1 MAVELRAAEPIIPM
15 SLFRNRTFVVATALG
30 LAVGLGM
37 FSAIAFMPT
46 FLQMSSG
53 LSAANSGL
61 LMLPMTAG
69 IIVTIQGSASFIA
82 KTGRYKI
89 FTDRRRRGDHG
100 RDDLDDHALR
110 APPRSG
116 RSGRCS
122 SPSAPGSA

>member
-1 MAVELRAAEPIIPM
+1 MAVELRAAEPIIPL

-69 IIVTIQGSASFIA
+69 IIVHHPELG
-82 KTGRYKI
+82 
-89 FTDRRRRGDHG
+89 DRSS
-100 RDDLDDHALR
+100 
-110 APPRSG
+110 PRPAAT
-116 RSGRCS
+116 RS
-122 SPSAPGSA
+122 SPSPASP